1 MILKI
6 LEDIYDEAL
15 DIIDDARHDWY
26 FARRQMDSM
35 QKTSLRREDD

>member
-1 MILKI
+1 MILEI

-26 FARRQMDSM
+26 FARRQMNTI
-35 QKTSLRREDD
+35 QGPSLYKEDD